1 MGVLDD
7 SQSSNTKF
15 GFFLQT
21 TGNLSRVNDILYD
34 ARDRR
39 GEEGAQDKTC
49 TRCALAGTRSR
60 PFGGQGVVRA
70 SCVPCGL
77 LRSHVVRQVP
87 EPCGDR
93 PSVLD
98 PLWHATWQPASSCRR
113 LLYLETRRH
122 ARSDYM

>member
-1 MGVLDD
+1 MPMSVMDHLA
-7 SQSSNTKF
+7 F

-39 GEEGAQDKTC
+39 GEEGAQGKTC

-60 PFGGQGVVRA
+60 PFGGQGVVGA
-70 SCVPCGL
+70 SYAPGGL
-77 LRSHVVRQVP
+77 PRSHMVRQVP

-93 PSVLD
+93 PSVLG
-98 PLWHATWQPASSCRR
+98 PLWHATWQPASSRRR
-113 LLYLETRRH
+113 LLYRETRRH
-122 ARSDYM
+122 ARSYYM